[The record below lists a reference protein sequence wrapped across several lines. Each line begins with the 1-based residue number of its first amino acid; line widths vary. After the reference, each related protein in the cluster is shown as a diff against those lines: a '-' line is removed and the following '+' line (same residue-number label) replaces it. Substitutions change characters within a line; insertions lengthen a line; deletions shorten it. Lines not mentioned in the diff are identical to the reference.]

1 MCSALG
7 ATGRGHHARRSRG
20 PGGRGLRDAE
30 PAGEIS
36 GACEASR
43 RICGAPEVFA
53 ELRRRGERT
62 SRKRVARIMRENGR
76 AGATRGCARRPKGGA
91 KQAAPQANSAP
102 DLVRRGF
109 SADGPDR
116 LRFADI
122 AYVRAHRGRPCPAA
136 AMGIWSGK
144 IVGWLLMCNMKW
156 SE

>member
-1 MCSALG
+1 MCSAPG
-7 ATGRGHHARRSRG
+7 VTRQGYYAWRSRG
-20 PGGRGLRDAE
+20 PSGRDLRDAE

-53 ELRRRGERT
+53 ELRWRGERT
-62 SRKRVARIMRENGR
+62 SRKRVARIMHENGR

-91 KQAAPQANSAP
+91 EQAAPQADSAP
-102 DLVRRGF
+102 GLVRRDF

-122 AYVRAHRGRPCPAA
+122 AYVRTHRGRPCPAA